1 MQGKIALEEH
11 FATEEFLQDVKRFF
25 IREGVEVW
33 ERAKRIMTD
42 ITGERLE
49 LMDEAGIEKS
59 IISLSSPT
67 IQGILNTD
75 DAIDA
80 ARRINDYT
88 AEKIANYRHRFE
100 AFAALPTQ
108 SPEAA
113 IIELQR
119 CVKDYGF
126 KGALINGFCQI
137 ENPDIPV
144 FLDEPQYF
152 PFWEEVEKL
161 NVPVYLHPRP
171 MPEPVRK
178 LMYGDNH
185 FWMET
190 AAWGWHADLGT
201 QVLRLISSGIFDRC
215 PNLQIVIGHMGEL
228 IPIFLWRITN
238 RSKYHK
244 RDNLAELPINE
255 YFLRNISIT
264 TSGNLSTPALMC
276 AMMEMSTDRIMFS
289 TDYPYESMKE
299 AADWF
304 DNIPFSDIDKEKMGR
319 LNAAKLFNIEL

>member
-25 IREGVEVW
+25 IREGKDVW
-33 ERAKRIMTD
+33 ERAKGIMCD
-42 ITGERLE
+42 ITGKRLE
-49 LMDEAGIEKS
+49 LMDEAGIEKA

-67 IQGILNTD
+67 IQAILNTEK
-75 DAIDA
+75 AVETA
-80 ARRINDYT
+80 KRINDYT
-88 AEKIANYRHRFE
+88 AESIANHRNRFE

-113 IIELQR
+113 VKELQR
-119 CVKDYGF
+119 CVKEYDF
-126 KGALINGFCQI
+126 KGALINGFCQKD
-137 ENPDIPV
+137 NPDVGV
-144 FLDEPQYF
+144 FLDEPQYI

-161 NVPVYLHPRP
+161 NVPIYLHPRP
-171 MPEPVRK
+171 MLESVREQ
-178 LMYGDNH
+178 MYGDNH

-201 QVLRLISSGIFDRC
+201 QVLRLVSSGIFDRC

-228 IPIFLWRITN
+228 IPIFLWRITH
-238 RSKYHK
+238 RSMGHK
-244 RDNLAELPINE
+244 RDNKAELPMNK
-255 YFLRNISIT
+255 YFQKNISIT
-264 TSGNLSTPALMC
+264 TSGNCSTPALMC
-276 AMMEMSTDRIMFS
+276 AMMEMSTDRILFS
-289 TDYPYESMKE
+289 TDYPYESMKQ

-319 LNAAKLFNIEL
+319 LNAAKLFNLDL